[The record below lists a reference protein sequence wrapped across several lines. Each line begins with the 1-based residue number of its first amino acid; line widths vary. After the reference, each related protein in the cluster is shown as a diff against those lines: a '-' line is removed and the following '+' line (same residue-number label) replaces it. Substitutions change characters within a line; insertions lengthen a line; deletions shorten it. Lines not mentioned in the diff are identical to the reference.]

1 MRTISLRSAQ
11 YFKNPDDKE
20 PKGVLPLDGA
30 EVVEDSDKT
39 KSKKDQQFAFQVKV
53 PERKV
58 SS

>member
-1 MRTISLRSAQ
+1 
-11 YFKNPDDKE
+11 
-20 PKGVLPLDGA
+20 VLPLDGA